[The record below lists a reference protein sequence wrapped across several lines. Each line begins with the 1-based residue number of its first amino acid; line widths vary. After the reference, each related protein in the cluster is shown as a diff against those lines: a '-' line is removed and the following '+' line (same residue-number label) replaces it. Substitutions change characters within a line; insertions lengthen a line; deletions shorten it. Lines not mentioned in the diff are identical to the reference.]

1 MAKCQLTGKSRMSG
15 NLVSHSN
22 RKTRTVRKANI
33 VSKRIMAPETGQMV
47 RMDISPRAL
56 RTLSRKGWKAF
67 AKANKK
73 GKRGK
78 RA

>member
-1 MAKCQLTGKSRMSG
+1 MAKCELTGKARMSG

-33 VSKRIMAPETGQMV
+33 RTKRIWDPEKGVYV
-47 RMDISPRAL
+47 RMTVSTRAL

-67 AKANKK
+67 GK
-73 GKRGK
+73 GV
-78 RA
+78 